1 MFKKGICT
9 LLLTLMPSAYVLA
22 NCDLTHFRW
31 ECDIPL
37 QIKPQSNA
45 SSLVY
50 CGSSYGYVT
59 KAQYD
64 TVARYQRASV
74 NMVLDINGEYID
86 SPCYGA
92 ERIPGR

>member
-1 MFKKGICT
+1 MDNKWYTVLIIV
-9 LLLTLMPSAYVLA
+9 LLPASMAMA
-22 NCDLTHFRW
+22 NCDLTRFRW
-31 ECDIPL
+31 DCDIPI
-37 QIKPQSNA
+37 QVKPKPGA
-45 SSLVY
+45 TSLVY

-64 TVARYQRASV
+64 VLARYQRANV

-92 ERIPGR
+92 ER